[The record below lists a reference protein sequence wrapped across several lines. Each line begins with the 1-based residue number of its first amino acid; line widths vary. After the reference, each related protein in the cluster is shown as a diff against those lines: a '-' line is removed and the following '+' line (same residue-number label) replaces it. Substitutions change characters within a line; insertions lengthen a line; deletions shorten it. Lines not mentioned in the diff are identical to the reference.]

1 MPQPHHQSSL
11 PRQRDR
17 PVAEGSGK
25 VEEKEGQTLDKTQEL
40 KVGSAEHLGAQEE
53 YQAARGHQGRLL
65 RGAIFHVSICSC
77 SSP

>member
-1 MPQPHHQSSL
+1 MPHPHHQSSL

-40 KVGSAEHLGAQEE
+40 KMGSAEHPGGT
-53 YQAARGHQGRLL
+53 RGVPGCP
-65 RGAIFHVSICSC
+65 G
-77 SSP
+77 SSGKAS

>member
-1 MPQPHHQSSL
+1 M
-11 PRQRDR
+11 
-17 PVAEGSGK
+17 
-25 VEEKEGQTLDKTQEL
+25 EEKEGQTLDKTQEL

-65 RGAIFHVSICSC
+65 RGAIFHVSICPC